1 MFYVC
6 NFNFECFT
14 YLERLFVHRIYSIPG
29 VETCVGGHT
38 GGDVANIGDSAG
50 VDWIIVENKV
60 IIVSVTMKLANDGV
74 LKP

>member
-1 MFYVC
+1 MLYVS
-6 NFNFECFT
+6 NFNLECVT

-38 GGDVANIGDSAG
+38 GGDVANIGDSAR
-50 VDWIIVENKV
+50 VVWIIVKNKV
-60 IIVSVTMKLANDGV
+60 IIVSVTMKLAHNGV